1 MTEREK
7 MAAGM
12 LYDLFTEGM
21 PIGEGSVI
29 GAGSIVT
36 RDIPANSLAAGNPC
50 RVIRPITEK
59 DRLHL

>member
-12 LYDLFTEGM
+12 LYDPFTEGM

-29 GAGSIVT
+29 GAGSVCSSEI
-36 RDIPANSLAAGNPC
+36 
-50 RVIRPITEK
+50 K
-59 DRLHL
+59 K